1 MTTRKPWR
9 CAACHQDDVPRYHPR
24 AIICELCRDSAA
36 ARGLAWCTRGRHR
49 VCADAMSPS
58 TTCCRACN
66 AARNRKYPDKRVGKP
81 SGQRRPISPEARRAY
96 YVRNRDRILAAARRH
111 REAHREQLAAAQRA
125 YHAAHR
131 EAEIARKRA
140 WRIRAKLRVLR
151 GWRRAA

>member
-1 MTTRKPWR
+1 MTTRKPWA
-9 CAACHQDDVPRYHPR
+9 CAACHQSDTPRYHPR

-49 VCADAMSPS
+49 VSADAMSPS

-81 SGQRRPISPEARRAY
+81 SGRRSISPEARRAY
-96 YVRNRDRILAAARRH
+96 YLRNRDRILAAARRH

-131 EAEIARKRA
+131 EAENARKRA